1 MIAMQSLLLFS
12 ADRRS
17 FTVEA
22 LENIFKSVTGFGK
35 IRYNTPVGTPIE
47 ADYAEGDDFTMVDLS
62 PEREAISISGTT
74 DAALS
79 AALIIQ
85 RHLGVPL
92 RIIDLDYS
100 FDLLVQDFANIEEL
114 RAAIDEEQ
122 AK

>member
-1 MIAMQSLLLFS
+1 MAMQSLLLFS
-12 ADRRS
+12 ADKRR

-22 LENIFKSVTGFGK
+22 LQGIFKSVIGFGE

-47 ADYAEGDDFTMVDLS
+47 ADFLEGDDFTMVELS
-62 PEREAISISGTT
+62 PEGDTISISGTT

-79 AALIIQ
+79 AALIVQ
-85 RHLGVPL
+85 RHLAVPL

-100 FDLLVQDFANIEEL
+100 FDLSLHEFSNVEEL
-114 RAAIDEEQ
+114 RAAIDAEA